1 MIEKKGELFKSV
13 TNVILS
19 TRRMTEN
26 EKDREFVEY
35 VVKMLV
41 DKPEDVKVERKI
53 DEMGV
58 LITLDVNPQDMGMV
72 IGREGMTAK
81 ALRTLLR
88 VIGARNNARVNLKIN
103 EPEGSTRPPREPR
116 ENRENREPRDNR
128 ESSDGEDRGTVNDI
142 PPREPEA
149 PAEKRSLD
157 DVMNDIQI

>member
-1 MIEKKGELFKSV
+1 MKNMEQERDEAFI
-13 TNVILS
+13 
-19 TRRMTEN
+19 
-26 EKDREFVEY
+26 EY

-41 DKPEDVKVERKI
+41 DKPEAVKVERKI

-58 LITLDVNPQDMGMV
+58 LITLDVDAEDMGMV

-103 EPEGSTRPPREPR
+103 EPEGSIRPPRR
-116 ENRENREPRDNR
+116 ERAESAARVEQGSQAEGREQALDETTTAAPQ
-128 ESSDGEDRGTVNDI
+128 EDFDHYQQPV
-142 PPREPEA
+142 
-149 PAEKRSLD
+149 AEKRSLD